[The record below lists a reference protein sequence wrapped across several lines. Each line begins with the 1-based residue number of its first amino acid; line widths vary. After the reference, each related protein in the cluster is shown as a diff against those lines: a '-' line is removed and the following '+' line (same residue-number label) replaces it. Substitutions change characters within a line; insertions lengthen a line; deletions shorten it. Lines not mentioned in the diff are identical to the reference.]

1 MTTEENYV
9 ERLEKIIDM
18 QDNLLSQMDARFGQ
32 QNALNEHLFKQNKH
46 LEEEIQKH
54 EDLAKDMNKTIT
66 QQKNDV
72 DKLKK
77 EVEEQLEIQKKL
89 HNDYGDVI
97 NQLTDNLEEEKKKN
111 EILTKIQ
118 SELKAEIE
126 KLKKIKSSQTEKPS
140 DKSDKNSYYD
150 NLTQKI
156 PKKCPKCGVESSE
169 GDLFCQS
176 CGTKL

>member
-1 MTTEENYV
+1 M
-9 ERLEKIIDM
+9 
-18 QDNLLSQMDARFGQ
+18 
-32 QNALNEHLFKQNKH
+32 
-46 LEEEIQKH
+46 
-54 EDLAKDMNKTIT
+54 AKDMKKTIT
-66 QQKNDV
+66 QQNDV

-77 EVEEQLEIQKKL
+77 EVEEQLKIQKKL

-97 NQLTDNLEEEKKKN
+97 NQLTNNLNAEKEKN
-111 EILTKIQ
+111 EILTKKQ
-118 SELKAEIE
+118 LELKEKIE
-126 KLKKIKSSQTEKPS
+126 KTKYSQTEKPS

>member
-1 MTTEENYV
+1 MTSEENYV

-18 QDNLLSQMDARFGQ
+18 QDNLLSQMDARFSQ
-32 QNALNEHLFKQNKH
+32 QDALNEYLFKQNKH

-54 EDLAKDMNKTIT
+54 EDMAKDMNKTIT

-89 HNDYGDVI
+89 HNDYSEVI
-97 NQLTDNLEEEKKKN
+97 EELTTNLKVEKEKN
-111 EILTKIQ
+111 KELTKKRL
-118 SELKAEIE
+118 ELEDEIE
-126 KLKKIKSSQTEKPS
+126 KLKKTRYSQTEKPS
-140 DKSDKNSYYD
+140 DKSGKNSYYD

>member
-1 MTTEENYV
+1 MTSEENYV

-18 QDNLLSQMDARFGQ
+18 QDNLLSQMDARFSQ
-32 QNALNEHLFKQNKH
+32 QDALNEDLFKQNKH

-54 EDLAKDMNKTIT
+54 KDMEKDMNKTIT
-66 QQKNDV
+66 QQKSDI

-89 HNDYGDVI
+89 HNDYSEVI
-97 NQLTDNLEEEKKKN
+97 EELTTNLKVEKEKN
-111 EILTKIQ
+111 KELTKKRL
-118 SELKAEIE
+118 ELEDEIE
-126 KLKKIKSSQTEKPS
+126 KLKKTRYSQTEKPS
-140 DKSDKNSYYD
+140 DKSGKNSYYD

>member
-1 MTTEENYV
+1 MTSEENYV

-18 QDNLLSQMDARFGQ
+18 QDNLLSQMDARFSQ
-32 QNALNEHLFKQNKH
+32 QDALNEVLFKQNKH

-54 EDLAKDMNKTIT
+54 KDMEKDMNKTIT
-66 QQKNDV
+66 QQKSDI

-89 HNDYGDVI
+89 HNDYSEVI
-97 NQLTDNLEEEKKKN
+97 EELTTNLKVEKEKN
-111 EILTKIQ
+111 KELTKKRL
-118 SELKAEIE
+118 ELEDEIE
-126 KLKKIKSSQTEKPS
+126 KLKKTRYSQTEKPS
-140 DKSDKNSYYD
+140 DKSGKNSYYD

>member
-1 MTTEENYV
+1 MTSEENYV

-18 QDNLLSQMDARFGQ
+18 QDNLLSQLDARFGQ
-32 QNALNEHLFKQNKH
+32 QDALNEYLFKQNKH
-46 LEEEIQKH
+46 LEEELQKH
-54 EDLAKDMNKTIT
+54 EDMAKDMNKTIT

-97 NQLTDNLEEEKKKN
+97 NQLTENL
-111 EILTKIQ
+111 
-118 SELKAEIE
+118 
-126 KLKKIKSSQTEKPS
+126 KIKSSQTEKPS
-140 DKSDKNSYYD
+140 DESDKNSYYD

>member
-1 MTTEENYV
+1 MTTEKDYV
-9 ERLEKIIDM
+9 ERLEKIIDR
-18 QDNLLSQMDARFGQ
+18 QDDLLSQQD
-32 QNALNEHLFKQNKH
+32 ALNEYLFKQNKH
-46 LEEEIQKH
+46 LEEDIQKH
-54 EDLAKDMNKTIT
+54 KDMEKDMNKTIT
-66 QQKNDV
+66 QQKSDI

-89 HNDYGDVI
+89 HNDYSEVI
-97 NQLTDNLEEEKKKN
+97 EELTTNLKVEKEKN
-111 EILTKIQ
+111 KELTKKRL
-118 SELKAEIE
+118 ELEDEIE
-126 KLKKIKSSQTEKPS
+126 KLKKTRYSQTEKPS
-140 DKSDKNSYYD
+140 DKSGKNSYYD